1 MSTRWC
7 LMAEQINPYLHLDQA
22 CQAGICAACSWE
34 QDQRPPVAFI
44 GDHVRVEE
52 SDAIDGA
59 LVLSI
64 ATPAHDPEVGLTVL
78 EISRAEAREIIQGLA
93 ALL

>member
-1 MSTRWC
+1 MTDEC
-7 LMAEQINPYLHLDQA
+7 
-22 CQAGICAACSWE
+22 
-34 QDQRPPVAFI
+34 VAWI

-59 LVLSI
+59 LVVSI
-64 ATPAHDPEVGLTVL
+64 AAPEHDPEVGLTVFEL
-78 EISRAEAREIIQGLA
+78 SRAEARELIQGLA